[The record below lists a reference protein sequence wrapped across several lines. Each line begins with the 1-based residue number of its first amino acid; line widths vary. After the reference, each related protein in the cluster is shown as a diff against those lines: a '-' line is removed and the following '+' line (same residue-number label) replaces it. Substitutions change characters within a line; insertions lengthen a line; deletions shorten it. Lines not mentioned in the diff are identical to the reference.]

1 MPVHA
6 LPLAAAPR
14 PPPRPYGG
22 LDARLTYGAEEA
34 IYLEGDEARFIYL
47 LLSGAVRTLRHSLE
61 GRRQIGGFYYPGDL
75 FGLEPGAGHRFSA
88 EALCPSQVIAL
99 GRGALGP
106 RLHQQALTQAAL
118 RELARTQDHL
128 AMLGRRTARE
138 KIASFLL
145 EVAARNDTAPPALL
159 MSRQDIA
166 DYLGL
171 AIETVSRTL
180 GQFQDDGWLT
190 FSSCRSFH
198 VLKPS
203 AMQRLAA
210 R

>member
-1 MPVHA
+1 MIVHA
-6 LPLAAAPR
+6 LPLAVAPQ
-14 PPPRPYGG
+14 PALRPYG
-22 LDARLTYGAEEA
+22 DIDVRLSYGADEP
-34 IYLEGDEARFIYL
+34 IYVEGDEAHFVYV
-47 LLSGAVRTLRHSLE
+47 LLSGAVRTIRHSLE

-75 FGLEPGAGHRFSA
+75 FGLEPGAHHRFSS
-88 EALCPSQVIAL
+88 EALCPTELIAF
-99 GRGALGP
+99 GRGAQWSA
-106 RLHQQALTQAAL
+106 LHQHTLTQAAL

-145 EVAARNDTAPPALL
+145 DVSARGAAENTALL

-171 AIETVSRTL
+171 AIETVSRAL
-180 GQFQDDGWLT
+180 GQFQDEGWVA
-190 FSSCRSFH
+190 FHSCREFH
-198 VLKPS
+198 ILKRSPL
-203 AMQRLAA
+203 QRLAS